1 MSRVPISPIDSDAH
15 FLSSLDCMR
24 VHRFASGPAS
34 DTDALAWESLRGVTD
49 GRVARW
55 QDSARRRR
63 RPGAHRTGL
72 KMQDLIRETFRG
84 FIRIH
89 LLHHAA
95 EAPIFGVEMMEELRR
110 HGYAMGPG
118 TLYPLLHGLEESGLL
133 RSTPHVVNGKVRRYY
148 VCTPRG
154 RKALDKLKARLK
166 ELTTEVLEDHPHH
179 HQHHDLGQPAPAR
192 APRRRTAR
200 ATR

>member
-1 MSRVPISPIDSDAH
+1 
-15 FLSSLDCMR
+15 
-24 VHRFASGPAS
+24 
-34 DTDALAWESLRGVTD
+34 
-49 GRVARW
+49 
-55 QDSARRRR
+55 
-63 RPGAHRTGL
+63 
-72 KMQDLIRETFRG
+72 MQDLFRETFRG

-118 TLYPLLHGLEESGLL
+118 TLYPILHGLEEAGLL
-133 RSTPHVVNGKVRRYY
+133 RSTSQVVNGKVRRYY

-154 RKALDKLKARLK
+154 RKALDKLKVRLK
-166 ELTTEVLEDHPHH
+166 ELTAEVLEEHAHH
-179 HQHHDLGQPAPAR
+179 EHGHRAPVPARGNGRPAP
-192 APRRRTAR
+192 R

>member
-1 MSRVPISPIDSDAH
+1 
-15 FLSSLDCMR
+15 
-24 VHRFASGPAS
+24 
-34 DTDALAWESLRGVTD
+34 
-49 GRVARW
+49 
-55 QDSARRRR
+55 
-63 RPGAHRTGL
+63 
-72 KMQDLIRETFRG
+72 MQELFRETFRG

-118 TLYPLLHGLEESGLL
+118 TLYPLLHGLEEAGLL
-133 RSTPHVVNGKVRRYY
+133 RSTSHVVNGKVRRYY

-166 ELTTEVLEDHPHH
+166 ELTAEVLEHHPHH
-179 HQHHDLGQPAPAR
+179 EHR
-192 APRRRTAR
+192 ANASTPGRRRTSGVGG
-200 ATR
+200 